1 MASLTRKPFSKW
13 DLERF
18 IYADPA
24 LSTSERW
31 VAVQILKTLDNRFRP
46 VESGIMSQ
54 ALIGFRIH
62 KWRETVNRAVRK
74 LRILGYFATRWVS
87 VDRAT
92 AQGIKGVT
100 RVRCELGPVLR
111 KLVEN
116 RSLKPGVSAGQPH
129 GVTSHHPS
137 PTPPGSPGT
146 VGGYV
151 VAKSADRN
159 GGAEDQSEFRAKT
172 LAQWPRLAGGRQQPT
187 PTPPAFAELA
197 ERQRAQIARGEEL
210 ELGDEEELARLAD
223 QQKRSISAATKER
236 LAGLRD
242 ELAGRRRQPRRLPR
256 SRR

>member
-1 MASLTRKPFSKW
+1 MASVTRTPFSKW

-18 IYADPA
+18 IYTDPA
-24 LSTSERW
+24 LSTTDRW

-46 VESGIMSQ
+46 VESALMSQ
-54 ALIGFRIH
+54 ALIAFRVR
-62 KWRETVNRAVRK
+62 KWRESVNRSVRK
-74 LRILGYFATRWVS
+74 LRTLGYFVTRWVS
-87 VDRAT
+87 VNAAT

-116 RSLKPGVSAGQPH
+116 QSLKPGVSAGQPR
-129 GVTSHHPS
+129 GVTLHHPS
-137 PTPPGSPGT
+137 PTPPGRPGT
-146 VGGYV
+146 GGSYV

-159 GGAEDQSEFRAKT
+159 GGAEDQSEFKRKT
-172 LAQWPRLAGGRQQPT
+172 LEQWPRLAGGRQQPT

-210 ELGDEEELARLAD
+210 ELADEEELARASD
-223 QQKRSISAATKER
+223 QYSRSISAATRRR
-236 LAGLRD
+236 LDGLRE
-242 ELAGRRRQPRRLPR
+242 ELAERRRQPRRLPR